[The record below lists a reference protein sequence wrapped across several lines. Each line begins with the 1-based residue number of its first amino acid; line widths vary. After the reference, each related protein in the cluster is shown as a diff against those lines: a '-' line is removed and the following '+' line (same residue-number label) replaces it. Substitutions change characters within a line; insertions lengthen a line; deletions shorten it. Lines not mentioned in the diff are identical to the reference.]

1 MSYSKVFSPEKYE
14 TISNVIE
21 AAQGLSPGGA
31 VTVTSETPEASSLTR
46 SLLYDY
52 LFHMSLKGK
61 FRIKCLDP
69 KTLVIR
75 RLGFRISPKVSP
87 FGEKSLEER
96 SVETQPSEKMIERL
110 IELWGEPEAEATL
123 KNWIETKAISLEEGE
138 ELWTHVKRI
147 MS

>member
-14 TISNVIE
+14 VITNVIE
-21 AAQGLSPGGA
+21 ATQGLSPGEA

-46 SLLYDY
+46 NLLYDY

-69 KTLVIR
+69 KTLIIR
-75 RLGFRISPKVSP
+75 RLGFKALATIKFLGKKTITGGPQHSP
-87 FGEKSLEER
+87 
-96 SVETQPSEKMIERL
+96 MIESL
-110 IELWGEPEAEATL
+110 IELWGEPEAEAIL
-123 KNWIETKAISLEEGE
+123 KGWIETKAISLEEGE